1 VSNCKSQI
9 ADCKLSSQSAICN
22 RKSEI
27 RRAFVLLAVLLVV
40 SLLALAAYQYAE
52 MMAAEYKAA
61 NSIVRAGQA
70 RAAAASGV
78 YYAAALVSD
87 KDSYT
92 GALGSNP
99 YDNAGIFQ
107 GITLGVGET
116 PRSQAQFSVIAPLSP
131 DESPADASS
140 FRYGVTDESAKINPN
155 ALMQVDPTGNV
166 LHDALMKL
174 PNMTEDVADAIVD
187 WIDPDDEPRA
197 NGAENSYYMG
207 LSPGYR
213 CKNGPLDT
221 VEELLYVRGVT
232 PDLLFGT
239 DRNRNGA
246 PDPGEGDDGSGIPGD
261 RGWSAYLTVYSRE
274 QNVDSTG
281 SPRIYIND
289 TDTAGLYQKL
299 TAAFSGDTSLADFIM
314 AYRML
319 GAYTPAP
326 PAPTPTGGGGQGG
339 NRGPQIPTIVNN
351 SPNPIT
357 SKQFDMTGKPKQSVP
372 SLFALVNAKVGITK
386 PGSMSITV
394 ATTRGGSGSTGRGGG
409 GGGGSTTTRTTVNPA
424 VVTLYTSPLADQS
437 KLAQLLPVL
446 LDKCTTRQATEIP
459 ARLNANTAP
468 MAALAA
474 LPGLTDTDIQQ
485 IQGVRPAPGAAEWS
499 EPAYQTPAWLLTEA
513 KLSPTKLQAL
523 ERYLTAQTQVYR
535 VQVVGYFG
543 QGGPMARVEA
553 VFDTNAGNPRIIY
566 WRDLSDLGKGFD
578 IPR

>member
-1 VSNCKSQI
+1 LVRRFALSN
-9 ADCKLSSQSAICN
+9 L
-22 RKSEI
+22 KSEI
-27 RRAFVLLAVLLVV
+27 RGAFVLLAVLLVV

-78 YYAAALVSD
+78 YYAAALLSD
-87 KDSYT
+87 KDSFT
-92 GALGSNP
+92 GALGGNP
-99 YDNAGIFQ
+99 YDNAGSFQ
-107 GITLGVGET
+107 GITLGDGESD
-116 PRSQAQFSVIAPLSP
+116 RSQAKFSVVAPFSP
-131 DESPADASS
+131 DESPSDASS

-155 ALMQVDPTGNV
+155 ALMQVDPTGKV
-166 LHDALMKL
+166 LHDTLMKL

-246 PDPGEGDDGSGIPGD
+246 PDPGEGEDGSGIPGD

-289 TDTAGLYQKL
+289 TDTATLYQKL

-319 GAYTPAP
+319 GAYTPTP
-326 PAPTPTGGGGQGG
+326 PAPTQAGGGGQGG
-339 NRGPQIPTIVNN
+339 NRGPQIPTIVINTL
-351 SPNPIT
+351 SPIT
-357 SKQFDMTGKPKQSVP
+357 TKQFDMTGKPKQSVP
-372 SLFALVNAKVGITK
+372 SLFALVNAKVAVTK
-386 PGSMSITV
+386 QGSISMTV
-394 ATTRGGSGSTGRGGG
+394 AQTRGGGRGGG
-409 GGGGSTTTRTTVNPA
+409 GSTSTSISVSPTI
-424 VVTLYTSPLADQS
+424 VTLYTSPLADQS

-553 VFDTNAGNPRIIY
+553 VFDTNAGNPRIVY